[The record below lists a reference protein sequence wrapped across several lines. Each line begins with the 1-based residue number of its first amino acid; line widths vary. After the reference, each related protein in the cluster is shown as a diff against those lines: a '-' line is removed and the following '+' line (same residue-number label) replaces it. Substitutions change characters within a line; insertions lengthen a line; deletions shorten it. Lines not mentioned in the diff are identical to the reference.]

1 MKIDREA
8 IKTVLSYIGKGG
20 AVGFAIGSIAGA
32 MSYKS
37 KLSFDKHVK
46 QLEAGEVDISSLRID
61 TVFLQAVMDL
71 RAYRK
76 IDLPRSKRVFETI
89 VKCCNNIVHLYI
101 QLNADNVVTPGVLQF
116 RMSRYLRELR
126 EALDAMARM
135 CRQQGQTQ
143 TEDMLLADYDRYSE
157 AVYKCADNYIHNA
170 CLHNSYAKIAK

>member
-1 MKIDREA
+1 MKIDGEA
-8 IKTVLSYIGKGG
+8 IKTVLAHIGKGG
-20 AVGFAIGSIAGA
+20 AAGFVIGSIAGA
-32 MSYKS
+32 MSYRS

-46 QLEAGEVDISSLRID
+46 QLEAGDVDISSLRMD

-116 RMSRYLRELR
+116 RMNRYLRELR
-126 EALDAMARM
+126 EALDAMGRL
-135 CRQQGQTQ
+135 CKRQGQTQ
-143 TEDMLLADYDRYSE
+143 SEDMLLVDYGRYSE
-157 AVYKCADNYIHNA
+157 AAYKCADNYIHNA
-170 CLHNSYAKIAK
+170 CLQNVYTKK